1 MVINYRLTS
10 EGSSPQLVEYFYEL
24 LTKQDIP
31 GLSCRNIELG
41 LVNIADPRQCGM
53 FILVFETGLTCF
65 VCLAKEQLIILP
77 SGSVGDSLSVLIR
90 VTQLLRLGSKDR
102 NDDDEDPATHQSLP
116 RNATSSSPFDIISP
130 GALLLKDNLKFDD
143 EEVGPFRTRSRFS
156 LPVKKVKKQLKLVT
170 QGSIQNEKKLGSIV
184 TNRAVDI
191 PPSPTSPGILVT
203 AEVHSTFSLSPGTT
217 PVPPSPEASFISG
230 TSPIPPSP
238 GTSILGSDMIPKD
251 EEDVEVDGNI
261 VKPISSVEYDDDDPF
276 SDEYITML
284 EMNFINN
291 HLYGN
296 RSVSIDE
303 SMNEIIK
310 QCQVIDALF
319 E

>member
-1 MVINYRLTS
+1 
-10 EGSSPQLVEYFYEL
+10 
-24 LTKQDIP
+24 
-31 GLSCRNIELG
+31 
-41 LVNIADPRQCGM
+41 M
-53 FILVFETGLTCF
+53 FIFVFETGLTCF

-77 SGSVGDSLSVLIR
+77 SGSVDDSLSILIR
-90 VTQLLRLGSKDR
+90 VTQLLRLGSKERD
-102 NDDDEDPATHQSLP
+102 DDDEDPASLHSLP
-116 RNATSSSPFDIISP
+116 RNATSSSPFDVISP
-130 GALLLKDNLKFDD
+130 GALLLEDSLKFDD

-156 LPVKKVKKQLKLVT
+156 LPVKKVKQRLKLVS
-170 QGSIQNEKKLGSIV
+170 QGNIQNEKKLGSVV

-203 AEVHSTFSLSPGTT
+203 AEVHSTFSPSPGTT

-230 TSPIPPSP
+230 TSPIPLSP
-238 GTSILGSDMIPKD
+238 GTSIITKD
-251 EEDVEVDGNI
+251 EDDVEVDGSI
-261 VKPISSVEYDDDDPF
+261 VQPNSSVEYDDDNPF

-303 SMNEIIK
+303 SMKEIIT
-310 QCQVIDALF
+310 QCQVIDTHCLNR
-319 E
+319 